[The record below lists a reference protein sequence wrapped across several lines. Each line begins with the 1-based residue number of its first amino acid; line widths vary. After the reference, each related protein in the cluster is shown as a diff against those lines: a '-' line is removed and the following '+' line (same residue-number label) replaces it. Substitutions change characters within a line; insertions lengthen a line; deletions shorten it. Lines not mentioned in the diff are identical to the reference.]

1 MRVDKDDRYISEQP
15 NKDSAHS
22 FRLLCFLQDL
32 PKKKLIIF
40 GSAIIILLL
49 LGLIIFNSSRK
60 KEGTPLTP
68 PVVNGVTSTE
78 ENNNTITDE
87 QNSVGISENQPKSTE
102 LVTDT
107 SNSTL
112 NKFNTQQ
119 QQLESFSDTSDGLN
133 LSIDDSNGDS
143 KANHH
148 SATTSNGRAKTNKNN
163 TKKNTPNSVN
173 RKNENND
180 LGKNIK
186 IKNDHYVIQLSASKS
201 LEGLKKFV
209 KQNNITDYHI
219 YETKHK
225 SGSLFILTKGN
236 YSSVDEAH
244 KAIKSLP
251 NALQKDKPWVK
262 SGAMINKE
270 KVAK

>member
-15 NKDSAHS
+15 NKDSTHS
-22 FRLLCFLQDL
+22 FRLLSFLQDL
-32 PKKKLIIF
+32 PKKKLIIL
-40 GSAIIILLL
+40 GSAIIILLVL
-49 LGLIIFNSSRK
+49 SLIIFHSSRK
-60 KEGTPLTP
+60 KEVTPLTP
-68 PVVNGVTSTE
+68 PVVNGVTSAE

-87 QNSVGISENQPKSTE
+87 QNSVGISGNQPKSTE

-107 SNSTL
+107 SDSTL

-119 QQLESFSDTSDGLN
+119 QQLESFSDSSDDLN
-133 LSIDDSNGDS
+133 LSIDDSNVDS

-148 SATTSNGRAKTNKNN
+148 STTTSSSAKANKTN
-163 TKKNTPNSVN
+163 TKKNTHNSVN
-173 RKNENND
+173 RKTENND

-209 KQNNITDYHI
+209 KQNDITDYHI

-225 SGSLFILTKGN
+225 SGSLFILIKGN
-236 YSSVDEAH
+236 YSSVGEAH

-251 NALQKDKPWVK
+251 SALQKDKPWVK
-262 SGAMINKE
+262 SGATINKE